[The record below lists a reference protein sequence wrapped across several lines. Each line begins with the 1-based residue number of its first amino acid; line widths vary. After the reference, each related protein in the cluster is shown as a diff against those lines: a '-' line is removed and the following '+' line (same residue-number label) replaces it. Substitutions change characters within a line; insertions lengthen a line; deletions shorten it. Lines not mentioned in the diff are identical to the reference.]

1 MNIRRLHGTLHG
13 TLVTSILVV
22 SMFAACLSGCG
33 KAQTAVPDSSQP
45 AATTAPVA
53 EDITEQIAEAEPAP
67 LDDVTIVYTNDSH
80 TYINNM
86 IKDDEGNESKGISF
100 SNVAAYVN
108 EKRSMGENVLLLDAG
123 DHVQGT
129 AFGGLD
135 EGASIIRIMNAAG
148 YQAAAIGNHEFDFGQ
163 FRFFKFVEE
172 ADFPYLCCNFY
183 NVEDKSLVLPAYKIF
198 EEGNVKVAVV
208 GISTPETY
216 TKSSPSSF
224 QNEKGEFIYCFYR
237 GDDGQELYDS
247 VQAAIDEVKDQADYV
262 IGLAHLG
269 VDPSS
274 VPYTSREV
282 IAHTTGLNAVIDGH
296 SHTEMES
303 EEVKDASGNTVILTQ
318 TGSYF
323 NAFGEMKLSDG
334 NITCSLI
341 KDYEG
346 IDAATEALEDE
357 WIASVNDTLG
367 EKIAVADANLYITDA
382 DNPKNR
388 LIRRMGTNLGEICA
402 DAEYWYLNKKEDLD
416 CDIAIVNGGGI
427 RTDVASGDI
436 SYLTA
441 KDVHPFGNVLCLVN
455 VTGQEIKD
463 ALEMGARYVGLKDE
477 ESGAPAE
484 CGGFLHPAGMRYSI
498 DSSVESTLSISQE
511 GLFEGSPSGE
521 YKVYDIEVYNKET
534 HEYEPIDLEKTYS
547 LAGINYT
554 LRNSGDGM
562 AMFSDSKLQ
571 LDYIT
576 EDYLCLAEYLKAF
589 GGTDEEGYPHINTEN
604 SPLNTYENY
613 MMDYDNPLG
622 SGRVKIK

>member
-1 MNIRRLHGTLHG
+1 MNRI
-13 TLVTSILVV
+13 TSILVV
-22 SMFAACLSGCG
+22 SMLAACLAGCG
-33 KAQTAVPDSSQP
+33 KAQTTVPDSSQP
-45 AATTAPVA
+45 ATTTTPVA
-53 EDITEQIAEAEPAP
+53 EDITEQVAEAEPAP
-67 LDDVTIVYTNDSH
+67 LDNVTIVYTNDSH

-108 EKRSMGENVLLLDAG
+108 EKRSLGENVLLLDAG

-224 QNEKGEFIYCFYR
+224 QNEKGEFIYGFYR

-323 NAFGEMKLSDG
+323 NAFGEMKISDG

-341 KDYEG
+341 KDYEE

-382 DNPKNR
+382 DNPENR

-402 DAEYWYLNKKEDLD
+402 DAEYWYLNEKEGLD

-427 RTDVASGDI
+427 RTDVAAGDI

-441 KDVHPFGNVLCLVN
+441 KDIHPFGNVLCLVN

-463 ALEMGARYVGLKDE
+463 ALEMGARFVGLKDE

-498 DSSVESTLSISQE
+498 SSSVESTLSISQE

-622 SGRVKIK
+622 SGRVEIK